1 MSFNSGFKG
10 LSMLVRYGKPLLPVS
25 AVLLYQKWLIL

>member
-1 MSFNSGFKG
+1 
-10 LSMLVRYGKPLLPVS
+10 MLVRYGKPLLPVS